1 MIHLQPRRL
10 AAHARAAGTAL
21 LSIAVLFA
29 LFVLAIGA
37 VVGERRR

>member
-1 MIHLQPRRL
+1 MIRLQPRRV
-10 AAHARAAGTAL
+10 AAHGRSAGTAL